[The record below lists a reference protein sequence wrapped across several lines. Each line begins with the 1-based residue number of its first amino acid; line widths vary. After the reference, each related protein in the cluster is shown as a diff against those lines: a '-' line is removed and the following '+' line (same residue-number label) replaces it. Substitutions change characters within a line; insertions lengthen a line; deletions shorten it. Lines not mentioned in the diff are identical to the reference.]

1 MVVTSERVCEW
12 DALPNPQFNFW
23 TIGNVSEVVP
33 GIVRPFTATF
43 YHQVEHRSTKAV
55 AEGIDALDL
64 VPSYPPPTA
73 NFLNVFAGR
82 YALNL
87 AWANAVIATWQVAG
101 PSGLM
106 DQFIT
111 STDGTDIKAEAIADT
126 ARAQRTLR
134 KVRRVWGQLERSVAR
149 DRERVKRLRATERAR
164 DFSRM
169 SERGLWRQI
178 LALRQQ
184 QVVPFTRHLYVSGAA
199 GDHTDRLNKLLDE
212 AIPGHDP
219 GLVIALTSAL
229 RNVESARPAK
239 GAWDVAKLVAR
250 RGPLADDV
258 RRMTPNAIAAALKEP
273 KDAGWR
279 AFARAFDEFIAEF
292 GFRGQREVDPSA
304 ADWEEEPAFALS
316 TIKAYL
322 DAPKQRDPHRL
333 EEQSARA
340 REAIEAQVAP
350 LIPRHRR
357 TEYRELLAG
366 AQKFTRM
373 RESTKANWVRTV
385 RTLRPPLRE
394 LGRRLVARGLLAD
407 TDDIFWLTVD
417 EVEQAVRG
425 DLIADTARAAVARRR
440 DEAAVLEQTELPEVF
455 TVPIRP
461 AAKVLIERSSATLQ
475 GMPVSAGTASGPARV
490 VLSAEA
496 AQEAEL
502 QPGEVLVA
510 PYTDAPWTPL
520 FVPAAGVV
528 VETGGVLSHAA
539 TVAREFGIP
548 AVVAVKGATTLIKT
562 GQQVTV
568 DGTTGVVTIPNPP
581 APFPRREGGA

>member
-1 MVVTSERVCEW
+1 MVVTDERVCEW

-33 GIVRPFTATF
+33 GVVRPFTATF
-43 YHQVEHRSTKAV
+43 YHQIEHRATRAV
-55 AEGIDALDL
+55 AEGVDALDL

-82 YALNL
+82 FALNL
-87 AWANAVIATWQVAG
+87 AWANAIIATWQVGG

-111 STDGTDIKAEAIADT
+111 STDGTNIKAEAIADT
-126 ARAQRTLR
+126 ERARRTWR
-134 KVRRVWGQLERSVAR
+134 KVRRVWGQLPRLVAL
-149 DRERVKRLRATERAR
+149 DRERVERIRTEERAR
-164 DFSRM
+164 DLSRM
-169 SERGLWRQI
+169 SERGLWRHI
-178 LALRQQ
+178 LALRQK

-199 GDHTDRLNKLLDE
+199 GDHTDRLNKLLDQ

-219 GLVIALTSAL
+219 GLVIGLTSAL
-229 RNVESARPAK
+229 RDVESARPAK

-250 RGPLADDV
+250 RDALADEV
-258 RRMTPNAIAAALKEP
+258 RRMSPAAIAAALKEP
-273 KDAGWR
+273 TDAGWR
-279 AFARAFDEFIAEF
+279 AFARAFGAFIAEF

-322 DAPKQRDPHRL
+322 DAPKQKDPHRL

-350 LIPRHRR
+350 LIPRHLRA
-357 TEYRELLAG
+357 EYRELLDG

-373 RESTKANWVRTV
+373 RESTKANWVRIV

-394 LGRRLVARGLLAD
+394 LGRRFAARGLIAQP
-407 TDDIFWLTVD
+407 DDIFWLTAD
-417 EVEQAVRG
+417 EVDLAVHGGLVAGSAR
-425 DLIADTARAAVARRR
+425 TAVVRRR
-440 DEAAVLEQTELPEVF
+440 DAAAALEQTELPEVF
-455 TVPIRP
+455 TVPVRP
-461 AAKVLIERSSATLQ
+461 EAKAPVEAAGASLQ
-475 GMPVSAGTASGPARV
+475 GMPVSAGRASGPARV

-496 AQEAEL
+496 AAETDL
-502 QPGEVLVA
+502 HPGEVVVA
-510 PYTDAPWTPL
+510 PFTDAPWTPL
-520 FVPAAGVV
+520 FVPAAAVV
-528 VETGGVLSHAA
+528 VETGGILSHAA

-548 AVVAVKGATTLIKT
+548 AVVAVKGATQLIKT

-568 DGTTGVVTIPNPP
+568 DGTTGVVTMT
-581 APFPRREGGA
+581 